1 MTALTV
7 LKLITVVLAVA
18 KILVSLAER
27 NKWMAAGA
35 AAATLKGLQ
44 DADAAINSANQ
55 ARADMHD
62 TNTRDPASVL
72 RDDDGFKR
80 PD

>member
-1 MTALTV
+1 MTALTII
-7 LKLITVVLAVA
+7 KLITVVLAVA

-55 ARADMHD
+55 AREAVRSEL
-62 TNTRDPASVL
+62 TRDPSKL
-72 RDDDGFKR
+72 RDDDEFR
-80 PD
+80 RTD

>member
-1 MTALTV
+1 MTASTIISLLSAV
-7 LKLITVVLAVA
+7 FAVA
-18 KILVSLAER
+18 KWLVGYAEKQ
-27 NKWMAAGA
+27 KWMAAGA
-35 AAATLKGLQ
+35 AEAALKGIQ
-44 DADAAINSANQ
+44 DADAAINAANQ

-72 RDDDGFKR
+72 RDDDGFRR